1 MIMFSVVR
9 PHYISAPEAA
19 PQQVEC
25 LPLSSSG
32 LHLKW
37 RAPSHDLIN
46 GQIKG
51 YRVLFVPFPGR
62 QPAVQTNL
70 NSARLSAVIGTST
83 ALTGLKANT
92 NYSVQVLAYTSA
104 GDGLL
109 SSPLSCSTESDGE
122 LLAVSSGCWL
132 ESNLI

>member
-1 MIMFSVVR
+1 MR
-9 PHYISAPEAA
+9 PPHISAPEAA

-37 RAPSHDLIN
+37 RAPPHDLIN

-62 QPAVQTNL
+62 QPSQSSL
-70 NSARLSAVIGTST
+70 NSARLSAVIGTTT
-83 ALTGLKANT
+83 ALTGLRART

-104 GDGLL
+104 GDGVL
-109 SSPLSCSTESDGE
+109 SAPLSCSTEADGE
-122 LLAVSSGCWL
+122 W